1 MQSVKSQSASEINS
15 INSQIQDLRNRLNS
29 MSPEDRKLNRESI
42 NAQIKALRKD
52 IQGIRD
58 NQADSIQALREQQRG
73 GSTAGFNQKGKEA
86 AEYIKKQMETEREE
100 LTKKTNKELDT
111 KMLDEVKRLKADID
125 AMRASGRGFSR
136 KQLLSRIT
144 GLTKQTKREKTKML
158 AKHKAEYTQKY
169 KDEIDKLRQDKSMYT
184 YYDNRAKKMAKRAEA
199 EERQRQREAERAA
212 RRAQRQNGSRSRSRN
227 SSEESSDDWNSVS
240 GLNRQMNESIKNWQN
255 SDSPNKNAEIENTR
269 RYYTE
274 AKKMLRETGSWDDE
288 SVMRRLG
295 YR

>member
-1 MQSVKSQSASEINS
+1 MSMAYASKYYDPVKAHEYYMRTRELKGYENRYGGSRGDGTSAASGGMSNNSSTVAQSPAQKTKAHNQELQKQTESIKSRSSEQINS
-15 INSQIQDLRNRLNS
+15 INSQIQDLRNQLNS

-73 GSTAGFNQKGKEA
+73 GSTSGFNQKGKEA
-86 AEYIKKQMETEREE
+86 AEYIKKQMEAEREE
-100 LTKKTNKELDT
+100 LTKKTNKELDS

-144 GLTKQTKREKTKML
+144 GLTKKTKREKTKAL

-184 YYDNRAKKMAKRAEA
+184 YYDNRAKKMAKRAEV

-212 RRAQRQNGSRSRSRN
+212 RKAQRS
-227 SSEESSDDWNSVS
+227 
-240 GLNRQMNESIKNWQN
+240 
-255 SDSPNKNAEIENTR
+255 
-269 RYYTE
+269 
-274 AKKMLRETGSWDDE
+274 
-288 SVMRRLG
+288 
-295 YR
+295 